1 MVKDPRKQ
9 IFISKHE
16 LELIQMCIR
25 HDIETL
31 YQHNKI
37 TLDIRKEIAAL
48 ISLSAKLEDRWYKK

>member
-16 LELIQMCIR
+16 LELIQMSIR

-37 TLDIRKEIAAL
+37 TLDIRREIAAL